1 MTRQTYLIKKEDILS
16 YLSYLYLSYLI
27 RVSAV

>member
-1 MTRQTYLIKKEDILS
+1 MTRQTYLIKKEDFLS
-16 YLSYLYLSYLI
+16 NLSYLYLSYLI